1 MCNLIALV
9 TFSQVLYLGAAL
21 LPNVVLRMIPWLAA
35 QLILLPGIATIFS
48 HYDPESAII
57 QYPGVVLL
65 LDWLHL

>member
-21 LPNVVLRMIPWLAA
+21 LPNVVLWTIPLLAS
-35 QLILLPGIATIFS
+35 QLILFPGITNIFS
-48 HYDPESAII
+48 HYDPESAIF